1 MSAAATLILHHY
13 ASSPFCEKVRLAL
26 GRKSLT
32 WGSDAAGAHE
42 VVVHHTS
49 AEAGD
54 LRLHFPR
61 AGFEVKAA

>member
-26 GRKSLT
+26 GLKGLA
-32 WGSDAAGAHE
+32 WGLVAADAHE
-42 VVVHHTS
+42 MVVHHTS

-54 LRLHFPR
+54 LHFPR
-61 AGFEVKAA
+61 AGVEVKAA